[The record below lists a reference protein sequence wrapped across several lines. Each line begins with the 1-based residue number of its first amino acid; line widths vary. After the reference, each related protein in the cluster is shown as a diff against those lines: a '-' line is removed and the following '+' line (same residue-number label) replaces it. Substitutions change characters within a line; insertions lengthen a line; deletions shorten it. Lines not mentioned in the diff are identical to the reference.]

1 MYVHIYALSYRISIH
16 TCTYICTSM
25 YLYVQFYVYRI
36 QENENFNRDIRKKNK
51 RSKLL
56 KTSNERYFTYMYIKL
71 LFKKKYTAF
80 L

>member
-1 MYVHIYALSYRISIH
+1 MYVHIYALNYRISIH

-36 QENENFNRDIRKKNK
+36 QENGNFDRDIRKKNK